1 MAGPLANKFTLTLFP
16 HPPFE
21 YTVQIVACPA
31 STLEP
36 DGLFE
41 LDSFITAKH
50 VFIDGLVTS
59 VKAGSVPPKVVL
71 ALQVKAIAALHASNV
86 GLVVSV
92 SAGPAPP
99 KLALALQADTVAVVA
114 CAVTLAPVEEVSL
127 PPPQDVR
134 NKVATENNGI
144 NIFFFK
150 SQSFHT

>member
-1 MAGPLANKFTLTLFP
+1 MGGPGPLANKFTLTLFP

-31 STLEP
+31 NTLEP

-59 VKAGSVPPKVVL
+59 VKAGSIPPKVVL
-71 ALQVKAIAALHASNV
+71 ALQVKVIAALQASNV
-86 GLVVSV
+86 GLEVSV
-92 SAGPAPP
+92 KSGPAPP

-127 PPPQDVR
+127 PPPQDTSP
-134 NKVATENNGI
+134 KVVANMKAVI
-144 NIFFFK
+144 
-150 SQSFHT
+150 